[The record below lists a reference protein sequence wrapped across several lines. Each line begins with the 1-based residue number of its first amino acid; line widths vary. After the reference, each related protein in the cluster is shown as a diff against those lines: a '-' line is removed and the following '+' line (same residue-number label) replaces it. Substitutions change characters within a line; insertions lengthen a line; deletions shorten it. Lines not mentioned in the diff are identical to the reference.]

1 MPSRV
6 LGAQAAPSPDVS
18 GRPSALGQCCPGI
31 WEDACS
37 HSPEVALSGTRAGL
51 PPKPS
56 PSSQQLST
64 RPGSCSSGAGLLA
77 PGHAGGF

>member
-1 MPSRV
+1 MSWGHRP
-6 LGAQAAPSPDVS
+6 LPALASPA
-18 GRPSALGQCCPGI
+18 GPQHWGQCCPGI

-37 HSPEVALSGTRAGL
+37 HSPEVTLSGTRAGL